1 MTGAIIQQKGGVV
14 LLGGGAVAQADVYA
28 ALTIAPLL
36 VAADGGGDRALAMG
50 LMPDAVIGDMDSLSA
65 EGRAALGDRVH
76 EIPEQDSTDF
86 GKCLMHVAADF
97 YLGLGFTGMRL
108 DHTLA
113 TMAYVAARPD
123 QRVILFAEEEVIFC
137 APKRLELDLPV
148 GMRFSLFP
156 FGTVTG
162 RSMGLRW
169 PIDGI
174 TFTPSGRVGT
184 SNEVSGP
191 VMLEISG
198 PMLVMLP
205 REALPA
211 VMDAL
216 LPGFSAAR

>member
-1 MTGAIIQQKGGVV
+1 M
-14 LLGGGAVAQADVYA
+14 LLGGGAVAEADVHA
-28 ALTIAPLL
+28 ALTIAPRL

-50 LMPDAVIGDMDSLSA
+50 LLPDAVIGDMDSLSP
-65 EGRAALGDRVH
+65 EGRARLGDRVH
-76 EIPEQDSTDF
+76 EIAEQDSTDF

-113 TMAYVAARPD
+113 TLAYVAARPD
-123 QRVILFAEEEVIFC
+123 LRVILFAEEEVIFR
-137 APKRLELDLPV
+137 APTRLALDLPV
-148 GMRFSLFP
+148 GSRFSLFP

-162 RSMGLRW
+162 RSTGLRW
-169 PIDGI
+169 PIEGI

-191 VMLEISG
+191 VTLEISG

-216 LPGFSAAR
+216 LLGPSAAR